1 MSFGKFVVRRLL
13 QSALTLVLLI
23 TLLWG
28 LFRLL
33 PGDPTTVFLGGGEL
47 PAEAVEALKKSW
59 GLDQPLPVQF
69 FSYLGNLL
77 SGDLGLSFSSRKPVT
92 EVIFPAMAN
101 TLSLMVPALVIAVC
115 LGIGIGA
122 HLGWRRGTKLET
134 VGVTFALVVVSIPV
148 FWLGILLL
156 TLFSYGLG
164 WFPLGGMSS
173 TLFLPESR
181 IQELPGYDFLIHL
194 ALPLFAAALHFAVDP
209 MMIMRTSMVDV
220 AKEDFVTFARS
231 TGIPDSG
238 IRRLAKRNA
247 ILPVLTYVGIMV
259 GFAFGGQVLLEVLF
273 SWPGMGRVMVT
284 AVEQRDYPVAQAAFF
299 FMAVLVIMT
308 NFLID
313 IAYSIIDPRIQLD

>member
-1 MSFGKFVVRRLL
+1 MSFATFFFKRLL
-13 QSALTLVLLI
+13 QSVLTLLLLI

-69 FSYLGNLL
+69 VTYIGHLL
-77 SGDLGLSFSSRKPVT
+77 SGDLGLSFSSRRPVT
-92 EVIFPAMAN
+92 EVIFPAIGN
-101 TLSLMVPALVIAVC
+101 TLYLMVPALLIAIFA
-115 LGIGIGA
+115 GIGFGA
-122 HLGWRRGTKLET
+122 RLGWRRGTTTET
-134 VGVTFALVVVSIPV
+134 IGVTAGLVLASVPM
-148 FWLGILLL
+148 FWLGIIVL
-156 TLFSYGLG
+156 TIFAYGLQ

-173 TLFLPESR
+173 TLFLPETW
-181 IQELPGYDFLIHL
+181 IQELPGYDFLMHL
-194 ALPLFAAALHFAVDP
+194 ALPLLTASLYFVADP
-209 MMIMRTSMVDV
+209 MMIMRTSMIDV

-231 TGIPDSG
+231 TGIRDAG
-238 IRRLAKRNA
+238 IRQLTKRNA
-247 ILPVLTYVGIMV
+247 ILPVLTYISIMV

-273 SWPGMGRVMVT
+273 SWPGMGRIMVT
-284 AVEQRDYPVAQAAFF
+284 AVEHRDYPVAQAAFF

-313 IAYSIIDPRIQLD
+313 VAYSIIDPRIQLD